1 MAAGVPITHTPQW
14 ALYQQAVVDV
24 ELPGGPVRVTPAP
37 PGVAVGR
44 FPVPHGETI
53 HVVTAHNP
61 RGTHASRQHNHRAHQ
76 RLLGLLRQRG
86 LAWWP
91 AVGGDPDGRHTEVS
105 VAIVGLSDDE
115 ARALGREFG
124 QDAVFA
130 WSAPA
135 WRLLACFG
143 AGEALT
149 LGWRAAEG
157 LSGSLP
163 AGALSGCAEFPPG
176 C

>member
-1 MAAGVPITHTPQW
+1 MTAGIPITRTPQW
-14 ALYQQAVVDV
+14 GLYQRAVVDV
-24 ELPGGPVRVTPAP
+24 ELPAGPVRISPAP

-44 FPVPHGETI
+44 FPVPHGETV

-61 RGTHASRQHNHRAHQ
+61 RGARASRRHNHRAHQ
-76 RLLGLLRQRG
+76 ELLGLLRRRG
-86 LAWWP
+86 LSWWP
-91 AVGGDPDGRHTEVS
+91 AVGGDPEGRHTEASAAV
-105 VAIVGLSDDE
+105 VGLSDDE

-143 AGEALT
+143 AEEALT
-149 LGWRAAEG
+149 LGWRATEAS
-157 LSGSLP
+157 SGSSP
-163 AGALSGCAEFPPG
+163 DEAPGFPVG
-176 C
+176 